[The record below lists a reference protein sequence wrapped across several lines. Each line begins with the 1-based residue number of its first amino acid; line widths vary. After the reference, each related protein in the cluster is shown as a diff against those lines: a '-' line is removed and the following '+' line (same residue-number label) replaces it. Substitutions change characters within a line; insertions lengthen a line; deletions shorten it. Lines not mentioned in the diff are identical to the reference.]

1 MSLSMLSM
9 GHAIAIA
16 KHGYGYGT
24 QRLRLLSRVVS
35 NNVNVNVRLNS
46 NSNSRRCLSYSNSYI
61 NSVRN
66 RFSIVTPNSN
76 RPTGRHLSSLQ
87 LHYQQHHSNRPNRQ
101 CEGKRKGQSQR
112 RSMVNVTITRTKTG
126 DDNNIGTPEPASAS
140 ASLLNQI
147 PAADENSNAQ
157 VEPPQVQQNI
167 DSLLITASAV
177 RQIHQLALLKRPHDP
192 SQAYLRVYVDA
203 GGCSGF
209 QYKFE
214 IGYLDIVSDGSDGS
228 SEEMDMDMIDPE
240 EDIVINASL
249 SLNENEK
256 DDEDTNVKVVIDETS
271 LEYLKGSKVDFV
283 RELIKSSFA
292 IVENPQSESACGC
305 GSSFAVK
312 NFGANPALD

>member
-1 MSLSMLSM
+1 
-9 GHAIAIA
+9 
-16 KHGYGYGT
+16 
-24 QRLRLLSRVVS
+24 
-35 NNVNVNVRLNS
+35 
-46 NSNSRRCLSYSNSYI
+46 
-61 NSVRN
+61 
-66 RFSIVTPNSN
+66 
-76 RPTGRHLSSLQ
+76 
-87 LHYQQHHSNRPNRQ
+87 
-101 CEGKRKGQSQR
+101 
-112 RSMVNVTITRTKTG
+112 MVNVTITRTKTG
-126 DDNNIGTPEPASAS
+126 DDNNIGTPAPAS

-147 PAADENSNAQ
+147 GIPAADENSNSNEQ
-157 VEPPQVQQNI
+157 VEPQVQQNI

-256 DDEDTNVKVVIDETS
+256 DDEDTTKVKVVIDETS

>member
-1 MSLSMLSM
+1 
-9 GHAIAIA
+9 
-16 KHGYGYGT
+16 
-24 QRLRLLSRVVS
+24 
-35 NNVNVNVRLNS
+35 
-46 NSNSRRCLSYSNSYI
+46 
-61 NSVRN
+61 
-66 RFSIVTPNSN
+66 
-76 RPTGRHLSSLQ
+76 
-87 LHYQQHHSNRPNRQ
+87 
-101 CEGKRKGQSQR
+101 
-112 RSMVNVTITRTKTG
+112 MVNVTLTKTKTG
-126 DDNNIGTPEPASAS
+126 DHNTNNNNNNIGTPKHEPVS

-147 PAADENSNAQ
+147 PVADENSNANEQ
-157 VEPPQVQQNI
+157 VQVQVQQNI

-214 IGYLDIVSDGSDGS
+214 IGYLDNVSDGEDGSGSDGDG
-228 SEEMDMDMIDPE
+228 EEMDVIDPE

-249 SLNENEK
+249 SLNEK
-256 DDEDTNVKVVIDETS
+256 DDEDTKVKVVIDETS

-312 NFGANPALD
+312 NFGANPALDWFEFDSNLIRIWFELNLIDSSIDLIDLSIDGLMDWWIDVFIRN